1 MGRERIFDKNGK
13 RKRSFTYA
21 AMVWTITLL
30 WLSLTP
36 SSSIPKIRIVEI
48 PHLDKIVHFSMYFI
62 LTILVLSAHLFRGI
76 KINKIFLLAL
86 CFLYSIVIEMLQSF
100 MKLGRYFDYYDIFAN
115 LIGIIIGFLI
125 FEKLL
130 KSISLWKLH

>member
-1 MGRERIFDKNGK
+1 
-13 RKRSFTYA
+13 
-21 AMVWTITLL
+21 
-30 WLSLTP
+30 
-36 SSSIPKIRIVEI
+36 
-48 PHLDKIVHFSMYFI
+48 MYFI